1 MFIYNMTVS
10 QFTKDIIDRLII
22 EIKKKENMC
31 KIEQNLIEP
40 LILYTFK
47 RIYPYLLIISIIFV
61 LTFLFALLILLL
73 LVKQIKQSI
82 N

>member
-1 MFIYNMTVS
+1 MTVS

-22 EIKKKENMC
+22 EIKKKENMG

>member
-1 MFIYNMTVS
+1 MTVS